1 MLNISFDFDE
11 ITKKVSNVKV
21 MTTSNTVQAA
31 STKDYEMEVDENKL
45 ILTSD
50 AIIKLGAVA
59 GDRIAVNYWTVDNE
73 HTYPIISK
81 ADLFTDGADGNKLT
95 KKGTISF
102 KGQQRT
108 SLLKFGTLFK
118 FSEFK
123 DKSGVVKDNIFILS
137 PVEDSRETINEPVFE
152 EEKEAAQ
159 ELNSELEDQIAEML
173 GENDDVLPF

>member
-1 MLNISFDFDE
+1 M
-11 ITKKVSNVKV
+11 
-21 MTTSNTVQAA
+21 
-31 STKDYEMEVDENKL
+31 
-45 ILTSD
+45 
-50 AIIKLGAVA
+50 
-59 GDRIAVNYWTVDNE
+59 DNE
-73 HTYPIISK
+73 TTYPIISK

-123 DKSGVVKDNIFILS
+123 DKSGVVKDNIFVLS
-137 PVEDSRETINEPVFE
+137 PVEDSRETINETVFE